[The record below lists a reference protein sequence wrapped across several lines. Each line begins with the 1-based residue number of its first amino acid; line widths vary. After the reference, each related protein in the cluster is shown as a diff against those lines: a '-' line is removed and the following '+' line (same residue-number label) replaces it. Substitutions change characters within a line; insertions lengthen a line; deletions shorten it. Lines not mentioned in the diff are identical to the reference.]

1 MPDFGFVG
9 PSYEAPSIYQDAQEC
24 INFRPEIDALK
35 QPGQRGVVSLYP
47 TPGLT
52 LKALLTAQAEV
63 RGLRTVSGGD
73 YMVAVSGA
81 SVYVITS
88 NLTAS
93 IIGQLNTSTGIVGI
107 TDNGQSVYIV
117 DGAYRYTWRIS
128 TPATAIFTGSTSGTT
143 LTVTNVSSGTIGVGQ
158 SLFGLGVANE
168 TVITALGTGSGGV
181 GTYTINISQTL
192 SAREMNSAAVA
203 ATFTGSISSGVNS
216 VTITNQ
222 GSNYLN
228 PVVSFGTLWTATTVV
243 VSPAQIYFGANL
255 YTVTGSGTTGSTA
268 PTHTSGSA
276 ANGTAT
282 LTYAGV
288 VATAT
293 VTQEG
298 GKITEVTMA
307 NRGSG
312 YTSAPTVTF
321 ADSLGGTG
329 SSATGTANL
338 VANSLQVT
346 AITGTL
352 FLGQTIQG
360 AGVTADTIITEF
372 GTGTGGVGTY
382 NLNFT
387 QSVASQTMYALNFTV
402 LPSTDGAFSGGNSV
416 GTYDNYFVYNNP
428 NTQQYGASDLLSPIS
443 NSLSFGSK
451 DGSPDD
457 LVALIVDHRE
467 IYLLGEASSEVWVD
481 VGTVPF
487 PFQRIPGTSTQHGC
501 AAKFSLS
508 RLGNSFAYVSRNS
521 RGQGQ
526 IMQTEGYKPVRIST
540 HAVEQTLVNQ
550 YIDDAIG
557 WTYQLEGHECYVIT
571 FPTLELT
578 WVYDATTQMWHKWLY
593 LNDLGEYE
601 RHRGQCSAV
610 FQGMVLCGDY
620 ENGSIYELDPDNY
633 TDNGQSI
640 RRLRRAPHLVADFQR
655 QYFDELQIQF
665 QPAVGFTGLS
675 TSGTT
680 IPGAIYLGDTYS
692 ITPTQTL
699 TIAFDGFAILGIADI
714 ADDITTNNP
723 QAMLRWSNDGG
734 STWSKEYWVSIG
746 SIGRYKNRAIW
757 RRLGMARDRI
767 FEVSITDPVKA
778 VIVSANLKASSGDN

>member
-73 YMVAVSGA
+73 YMIAVSGA

-128 TPATAIFTGSTSGTT
+128 TPATAIFTGSISGTT
-143 LTVTNVSSGTIGVGQ
+143 LTVTNVSSGTIGIGQ

-192 SAREMNSAAVA
+192 NAREMNSAAVA

-228 PVVSFGTLWTATTVV
+228 PVVSFGTVWTATTVV
-243 VSPAQIYFGANL
+243 TLGQQIYFGANL
-255 YTVTGSGTTGSTA
+255 YTVTTAGTTGSTA
-268 PTHTSGSA
+268 PTHTSGA
-276 ANGTAT
+276 VANGTST

-298 GKITEVTMA
+298 GKITAVTMA

-329 SSATGTANL
+329 SSATGTAVL

-443 NSLSFGSK
+443 NNLSFGSK

-550 YIDDAIG
+550 YIDDAIA
-557 WTYQLEGHECYVIT
+557 WTYQLEGHECYVVT

-610 FQGMVLCGDY
+610 FQGMILCGDY

-633 TDNGQSI
+633 TDNGQNI

-665 QPAVGFTGLS
+665 QPGVGFTGLS
-675 TSGTT
+675 TSGTA
-680 IPGAIYLGDTYS
+680 IPGAVYLGDTYA
-692 ITPTQTL
+692 IAETETL
-699 TIAFDGFAILGIADI
+699 TIPFDGFAILGIADI